1 MSTLKIFFTSAALMT
16 EAQSTFVGSTVTNGA
31 GETAVGEGDPD
42 PDGLGDP
49 AADEAAESPLAGAPL
64 DSAPLAGAPLDSAE
78 PEASAPLE
86 TVTTAVTV
94 RLAPESEPHPERI
107 STPAIAAAST
117 R

>member
-1 MSTLKIFFTSAALMT
+1 MT

-49 AADEAAESPLAGAPL
+49 AADDAAESPLAG
-64 DSAPLAGAPLDSAE
+64 APLAGAPLDSAE